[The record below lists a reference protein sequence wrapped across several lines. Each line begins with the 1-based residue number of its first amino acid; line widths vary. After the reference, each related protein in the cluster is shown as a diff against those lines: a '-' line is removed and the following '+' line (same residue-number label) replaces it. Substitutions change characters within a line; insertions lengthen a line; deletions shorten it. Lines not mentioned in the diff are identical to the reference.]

1 MVKTQSAGSNPIPT
15 GEKVGKLSL
24 SRSAQR
30 IEQPKLR
37 QLHAVADGRKT
48 LSFALGMPAHDFF
61 PAQALAEC
69 SHELLLTRAKA
80 LQYGLPSAS
89 LKEQIVR
96 LMAQRGVTCRSEQVF
111 LTTGAQ
117 QGLNLVPRLLL
128 DPGGQVLVEDIVYE
142 GLQGVLKGFEPELL
156 SIPTCGETGPDL
168 DAVEAFLTNGARPA
182 FMYVITDGH
191 NPLGI
196 SMSLEKRRRLVE
208 LARRFEVP
216 LLEDDAY
223 GFLSYEQEP
232 PPPLR
237 AIEEDWVL
245 YLGSFSKI
253 IAPSLR
259 VGWLVVPEP
268 AVSRLSALKH
278 IIDTDTSALTQHI
291 ISKFLE
297 SGALPDH
304 VQGLRR
310 EYKRRRDTML
320 GALEQHFPETVR
332 WNRPGSGFFVWVELP
347 RNLDAEDL
355 LGDAV
360 KSEAVVF
367 SPGRIFALGGG
378 RHADHCLRLS
388 FATCT
393 CEEIEEGILRLSRV
407 VKRHLG

>member
-1 MVKTQSAGSNPIPT
+1 MVRVESEVSNLT
-15 GEKVGKLSL
+15 TVGEKVGKLTL
-24 SRSAQR
+24 ARSAQR

-48 LSFALGMPAHDFF
+48 LSFALGMPAHDLF

-69 SHELLLTRAKA
+69 AHKLLLTRAKA
-80 LQYGLPSAS
+80 LQYGLPSAE
-89 LKEQIVR
+89 LKEQIVE
-96 LMAQRGVTCRSEQVF
+96 LMARRGVTCRSEQIF

-128 DPGGQVLVEDIVYE
+128 DPGGQVLVEEIVYE
-142 GLQGVLKGFEPELL
+142 GFQAVLKGFEPELL
-156 SIPTCGETGPDL
+156 SVPTCGETGPDL
-168 DAVEAFLTNGARPA
+168 DAVEAFLANGARPA
-182 FMYVITDGH
+182 LMYVITDGH
-191 NPLGI
+191 NPLGT
-196 SMSLEKRRRLVE
+196 SMSIEKRRRLVE

-216 LLEDDAY
+216 ILEDDAY

-237 AIEEDWVL
+237 SMEEDWVL

-259 VGWLVVPEP
+259 VGWLVVPEQ
-268 AVSRLSALKH
+268 VVTRLSAIKH
-278 IIDTDTSALTQHI
+278 VIDTDTSALTQHI
-291 ISKFLE
+291 INKFLE

-304 VQGLRR
+304 VERLRR

-320 GALEQHFPETVR
+320 DALGRHFPESVR
-332 WNRPGSGFFVWVELP
+332 WNRPGSGFFIWLELP
-347 RNLDAEDL
+347 RNVDAAEL

-360 KSEAVVF
+360 ENESVVF
-367 SPGRIFALGGG
+367 SPGRIFALGAG
-378 RHADHCLRLS
+378 RHADHCIRLS

-407 VKRHLG
+407 VKRNI

>member
-1 MVKTQSAGSNPIPT
+1 MSTQSEVSNLT
-15 GEKVGKLSL
+15 TAGEKAGKLSL
-24 SRSAQR
+24 SRAARR

-37 QLHAVADGRKT
+37 QLHAIADGRKT
-48 LSFALGMPAHDFF
+48 LSFALGMPAHDLF

-80 LQYGLPSAS
+80 LQYGLPSAA
-89 LKEQIVR
+89 LKEQIVT
-96 LMAQRGVTCRSEQVF
+96 LMAQRGVTCRSEQIF

-128 DPGGQVLVEDIVYE
+128 DPGGQVLVEEIVYE
-142 GLQGVLKGFEPELL
+142 GFQAVLKGFEPELL
-156 SIPTCGETGPDL
+156 SVPTCGETGPDL
-168 DAVEAFLTNGARPA
+168 DAVEAFLTDGARPA
-182 FMYVITDGH
+182 LMYVITDGH
-191 NPLGI
+191 NPLGT
-196 SMSLEKRRRLVE
+196 SLSLEKRRRLVE

-216 LLEDDAY
+216 ILEDDAY

-237 AIEEDWVL
+237 SMEEDWVL

-259 VGWLVVPEP
+259 VGWLVVPEQ
-268 AVSRLSALKH
+268 VVTRLSALKH
-278 IIDTDTSALTQHI
+278 VIDTDTSGLSQHI

-297 SGALPDH
+297 TGALPDH
-304 VQGLRR
+304 VQRLRR
-310 EYKRRRDTML
+310 EYKRRRDTMH
-320 GALEQHFPETVR
+320 GALDQHFPDTVR
-332 WNRPGSGFFVWVELP
+332 WNRPGSGLFVWLELP
-347 RNLDAEDL
+347 RNVDAEEI

-360 KSEAVVF
+360 ESEAVVF

-378 RHADHCLRLS
+378 RHADHCIRLS

-393 CEEIEEGILRLSRV
+393 CEEIEEGVTRLSRV
-407 VKRHLG
+407 VKRYLG